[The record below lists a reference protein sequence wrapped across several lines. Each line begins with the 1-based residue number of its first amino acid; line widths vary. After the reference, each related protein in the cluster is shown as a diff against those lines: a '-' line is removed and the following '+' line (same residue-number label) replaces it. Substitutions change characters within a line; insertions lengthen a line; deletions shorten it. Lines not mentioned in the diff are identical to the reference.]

1 MAPLAEISP
10 RKEKP
15 SLRMEGLVALE
26 EMMSIMLFLGGW
38 ATGVVSAGIP
48 VEEGTAGGFS

>member
-1 MAPLAEISP
+1 LADISP

-48 VEEGTAGGFS
+48 VEDGTAGGFS